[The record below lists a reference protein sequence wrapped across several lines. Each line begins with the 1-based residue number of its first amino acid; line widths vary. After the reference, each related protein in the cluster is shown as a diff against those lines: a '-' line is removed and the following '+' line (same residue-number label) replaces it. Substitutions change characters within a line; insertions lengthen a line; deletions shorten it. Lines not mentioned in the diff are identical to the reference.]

1 MIKIKNST
9 IFTDIINHSLVDNI
23 RIFLLKAIQTFI
35 IAQWFNAVFA
45 YLRWGMENLIL
56 INSHTGIK
64 VT

>member
-45 YLRWGMENLIL
+45 YLGWGMENLIL